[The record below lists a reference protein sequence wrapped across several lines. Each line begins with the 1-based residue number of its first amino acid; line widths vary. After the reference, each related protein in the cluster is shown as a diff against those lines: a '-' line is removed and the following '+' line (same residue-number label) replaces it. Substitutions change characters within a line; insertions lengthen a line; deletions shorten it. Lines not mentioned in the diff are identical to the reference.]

1 MRLIESSNSEIE
13 SRGVAVRSWGGEE
26 GQLLFNRNRVS
37 LLQHE
42 RSPGDGWWGGL
53 HNDVNVLNA
62 TELKSDSLKNG

>member
-42 RSPGDGWWGGL
+42 RSPGDGWW
-53 HNDVNVLNA
+53 
-62 TELKSDSLKNG
+62 